1 MKRPH
6 ASAVARDS
14 KGAWSYATVWRVAD
28 RNNILLTAGRE
39 TMGRHRLS
47 PEQRAA
53 AAEMSRRNPQAQADI
68 AAGGYSFPL
77 FPPPKHLTA
86 LRNGV

>member
-1 MKRPH
+1 MKRLH

-28 RNNILLTAGRE
+28 RNNIPLTAGRE

-47 PEQRAA
+47 LEQRVAV
-53 AAEMSRRNPQAQADI
+53 AEMSRRNPQARQADVAS
-68 AAGGYSFPL
+68 AASST
-77 FPPPKHLTA
+77 TA
-86 LRNGV
+86 RQSRLPA